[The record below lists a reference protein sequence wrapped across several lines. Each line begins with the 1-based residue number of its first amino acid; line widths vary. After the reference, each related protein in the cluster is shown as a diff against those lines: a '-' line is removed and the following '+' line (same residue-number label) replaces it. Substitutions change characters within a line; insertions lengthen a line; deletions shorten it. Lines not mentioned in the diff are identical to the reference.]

1 VARGEFRLRVRYAKT
16 GRLRWLSHLEVA
28 HALERSVRRAGLAC
42 AVTQGFSPHMKVAFG
57 PALPVGTAGEN
68 EYYDLWLTRYTTAEE
83 LTELLTNATPGDL
96 APTGAAFVSDS
107 EPSLAAAL
115 TIAEYV
121 VQVEGRE
128 SSTARVHAAV
138 KGLVDAGSF
147 QVAHKGKLKVFDLA
161 RSLPKE
167 IRVKP
172 SADGSSIELTVR
184 MGPEGSLRPE
194 ALVRAALESAA
205 LDATVV
211 RVTRT
216 ETLAEPEEGNW
227 ARPL

>member
-1 VARGEFRLRVRYAKT
+1 
-16 GRLRWLSHLEVA
+16 
-28 HALERSVRRAGLAC
+28 
-42 AVTQGFSPHMKVAFG
+42 M
-57 PALPVGTAGEN
+57 
-68 EYYDLWLTRYTTAEE
+68 
-83 LTELLTNATPGDL
+83 
-96 APTGAAFVSDS
+96 
-107 EPSLAAAL
+107 
-115 TIAEYV
+115 
-121 VQVEGRE
+121 
-128 SSTARVHAAV
+128 
-138 KGLVDAGSF
+138 
-147 QVAHKGKLKVFDLA
+147 KVFDLA